1 MSTIDFRALF
11 HQRAGSPLLDRC
23 KVWKSFLETFIEEE
37 DCCRTQDVVEGA
49 VSHPYLYFLSLL
61 SAFNLIHDLEPEET
75 LKRIEA
81 YKAKEK
87 PAPNSFLP
95 SNSSKDAIS
104 ESNLNPSQA
113 YLSED
118 LENNQRKA
126 RAMRDLS
133 RNERDSQ
140 LKKMEEKEIMKF
152 LENDSN
158 NRGGEVDNDVEKIKR
173 KYQEQREKNEMEDEK
188 EDEMLNRME
197 KERLREKA
205 LKNSSNKK
213 SKRKFNGNE
222 DRDRDRIGIDGKVN
236 GREWSFEMLLDFK
249 GPLST
254 LDDCD
259 YLWEK
264 DLKDPSTSL
273 YGGGSKDEKKRIEE
287 ELWLN
292 RLCWDQQYS
301 QRARAGGFDYV
312 DWWGKCAREGCG
324 TLGIGIKKDGDSRDE
339 GNDVEMKE

>member
-1 MSTIDFRALF
+1 
-11 HQRAGSPLLDRC
+11 
-23 KVWKSFLETFIEEE
+23 
-37 DCCRTQDVVEGA
+37 
-49 VSHPYLYFLSLL
+49 
-61 SAFNLIHDLEPEET
+61 
-75 LKRIEA
+75 
-81 YKAKEK
+81 
-87 PAPNSFLP
+87 
-95 SNSSKDAIS
+95 
-104 ESNLNPSQA
+104 
-113 YLSED
+113 
-118 LENNQRKA
+118 
-126 RAMRDLS
+126 MRDLS
-133 RNERDSQ
+133 RNERDTQ

-205 LKNSSNKK
+205 LKNSNKK

-236 GREWSFEMLLDFK
+236 GREWSFEMSLDFK

-273 YGGGSKDEKKRIEE
+273 YGGSKDEKKRIEE

-312 DWWGKCAREGCG
+312 DWWSRCAREGCG
-324 TLGIGIKKDGDSRDE
+324 TLGIGIKKDGDSGDE
-339 GNDVEMKE
+339 DNDVEMKE